1 MYPGRD
7 GCICCGSL
15 SHYVGQCTQ
24 PGADAARVEHA
35 LDCKQRRE
43 VLKLEKPLGGQP
55 QHSNAMA
62 RQAITLGETDG
73 EELYGFGYRAIAVQE
88 RPQRDWMDIK
98 LTTLLEPLWLKELN
112 SFQLDCSDLAGEAK
126 WITDEIVLL
135 SDFQLAPGSHDAT
148 ALLQTVDSLLE
159 DCECAAARY
168 ENIVQAMDA
177 RRELQDKQANIA
189 LFPTRFP
196 DKMGNV
202 SLSLSTRA

>member
-1 MYPGRD
+1 MAKPAKGTWGTGGRGGTIPKQTIYPGGD
-7 GCICCGSL
+7 GCVCCGSL
-15 SHYVGQCTQ
+15 SHYAGQCTQ

-35 LDCKQRRE
+35 LGCKQRRE
-43 VLKLEKPLGGQP
+43 ALKLGKPLGGKP

-159 DCECAAARY
+159 DCERTAARY
-168 ENIVQAMDA
+168 ENIVKAMDA
-177 RRELQDKQANIA
+177 PRGLQDK
-189 LFPTRFP
+189 
-196 DKMGNV
+196 
-202 SLSLSTRA
+202 